1 MDGASSRRLGAWS
14 LECGLTTGGVRFGPS
29 RLVPEKLQRS
39 GTFRHVAEVCGLWG
53 QSAAGDDEPFV
64 PGTTRYDAVTER
76 LSEA

>member
-1 MDGASSRRLGAWS
+1 MRTYHRWRALRS
-14 LECGLTTGGVRFGPS
+14 LATRPREIA
-29 RLVPEKLQRS
+29 
-39 GTFRHVAEVCGLWG
+39 TFWNIPHVAEVCGLWG